1 MFHSFQTCTSV
12 SVLSETEDEEKI
24 DPTTVG
30 YYINRKS
37 TYAGL
42 QTYCNYDP
50 PPLDPSLDQK
60 IGRKNGGVKGK
71 VDFRHNKIVPMK

>member
-1 MFHSFQTCTSV
+1 MFHSFQTCTSDPD
-12 SVLSETEDEEKI
+12 LSETEDEEKV

-42 QTYCNYDP
+42 QTYCNYEQ
-50 PPLDPSLDQK
+50 PSVDHHP
-60 IGRKNGGVKGK
+60 KGK
-71 VDFRHNKIVPMK
+71 VKVHHNSNKVVPIK